1 MSASPKKRDYRK
13 VLKNLRESKAIWL
26 VGTGPR
32 DTGQSDFKNRFT
44 IHDLERLL
52 PVYDA
57 SGYFAVDS
65 HGGARLHQDMMNNMI
80 DPFEEARLFQE
91 RMPHVLT
98 QTLVR
103 GTNLWGY
110 RMYPRNVVR
119 MAVESFF
126 PTIDVWRCF
135 DFLNYVPNMAP
146 VAEEV
151 LRAGKIFSP
160 AISYT
165 ESVDHTDAYYLKVL
179 KEIVALC
186 GGTRDIVLVIKDM
199 AGVGSPARI
208 RRLVDAFLQK
218 HPQLLLL
225 YHRHSTDGLVMPA
238 MAAAAEAGARLFDVT
253 DDAFS
258 RFYGHPPVRP
268 LVRYLRELG
277 HEVHFDMKRADEASE
292 TIRGFIRNYE
302 RFESQ
307 FKGFSHDVTGHR
319 MPGGAFPS
327 SFEQAAK
334 GGFLDLM
341 PHILKG
347 MSYGNRIIKYFDV
360 TPGSQIT
367 WTTWAGILQR
377 FHKEGG
383 EPGVKRL
390 FGVLDRFFEAG
401 ERFEELNPADQHVLL
416 RLYSGATDDLKNL
429 LLGHYGPLPFGW
441 PADWVYQSVFGDGWA
456 EKVKAER
463 IPSLPASRLPD
474 EELEKAKSALEAEL
488 GRSAT
493 QEEFVLYLMHPKA
506 AVTFFRFRERYGDT
520 TVLPTDV
527 WFDGLKK
534 PGDQVRITLDGK
546 PHVICLV
553 SIGEGVGGV
562 KDVVLSVD
570 NTMHVFQ
577 VELPESA
584 VERKKV
590 RKATP
595 GNKGEIGATVNGT
608 VWRIGTKGRA
618 LKEGDRVRKGEEVLN
633 IEVMKTENAVKSP
646 VAGVIREICVEVN
659 DRVEEGQLLVAVDPG
674 GE

>member
-1 MSASPKKRDYRK
+1 MSASPKKKYRNI
-13 VLKNLRESKAIWL
+13 LKNVRESKAIWL

-165 ESVDHTDAYYLKVL
+165 ESADHTDAYYLKVL
-179 KEIVALC
+179 KEIVSLC
-186 GGTRDIVLVIKDM
+186 GGTKDIVLVIKDM

-218 HPQLLLL
+218 HPQLLIL

-367 WTTWAGILQR
+367 WTTWAAVLQR

-383 EPGVKRL
+383 EPNVKRL

-401 ERFEELNPADQHVLL
+401 ERFDDLNPADQNVLL

-463 IPSLPASRLPD
+463 IPSLPLSRLQD
-474 EELEKAKSALEAEL
+474 EELEKSKAALESEL

-493 QEEFVLYLMHPKA
+493 EEEFVLYLMHPKA
-506 AVTFFRFRERYGDT
+506 AVAFFRFRERFGDT
-520 TVLPTDV
+520 TALPTNV

-534 PGDQVRITLDGK
+534 PGDLVRISLNGK

-570 NTMHVFQ
+570 NTMQVFQ
-577 VELPESA
+577 VEMPESA
-584 VERKKV
+584 MERKKV

-595 GNKGEIGATVNGT
+595 GSKGEIGATVNGT
-608 VWRIGTKGRA
+608 VWRIGAKGRA
-618 LKEGDRVRKGEEVLN
+618 LKEGDRVRKGEEILN

-646 VAGVIREICVEVN
+646 VAGIIREICAAVN
-659 DRVEEGQLLVAVDPG
+659 DQVEEGQLMAVIDPG